1 MGAAS
6 TMRVRALEKL
16 AAACYRRVNGRH
28 ARDVTRGIVG
38 GADASSFFCHSRTV
52 RLCALLSVWG

>member
-28 ARDVTRGIVG
+28 ARDVTRGIVE
-38 GADASSFFCHSRTV
+38 GADASSSSSRV
-52 RLCALLSVWG
+52 LALEK